1 MSLSPEDIYHQQMF
15 NDKQIIKKKK
25 PVVEKSKVLLMQS
38 SKLNKKVINY
48 FKSNLFRLNQLGLVF
63 EWIPVDESEVEFY
76 EEQDIT
82 KFPALMTKEENIFG
96 LNNIIEFL
104 DNLDKPKE
112 AQAQTIPSSKFKNE
126 PDEMK
131 SYFMSKLDE
140 DDEDEDDKDKNDF
153 SKKAAEMSR
162 MRKSNGQHSSTSSN
176 PEVHEKS
183 RKKVTFKEVS
193 KKEKPFNQMINAVD
207 IVKNNKSSNSEDNDM
222 MQKFWENQ
230 EETDL

>member
-15 NDKQIIKKKK
+15 NDKQIIKKKR

-48 FKSNLFRLNQLGLVF
+48 FKSNLVRLNQLGLVF
-63 EWIPVDESEVEFY
+63 EWVPVDESEVEFY

-112 AQAQTIPSSKFKNE
+112 AHTIPPSKFKNE

-140 DDEDEDDKDKNDF
+140 DDEDEDDNYKNDL

-162 MRKSNGQHSSTSSN
+162 MRKTNGQHSSTASN